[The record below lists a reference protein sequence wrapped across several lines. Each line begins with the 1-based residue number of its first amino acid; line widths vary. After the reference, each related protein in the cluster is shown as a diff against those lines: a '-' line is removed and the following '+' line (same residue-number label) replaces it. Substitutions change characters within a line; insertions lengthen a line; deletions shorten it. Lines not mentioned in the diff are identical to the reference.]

1 MASTNKISRLFASVF
16 GQLDAGERVGE
27 LVFGLIMVLTFTLG
41 AGLKLHG
48 DREATRMLLLAA
60 LGCNVAWGIIDSVL
74 FLIDRLSERRRLHR
88 LVKTIEEIH
97 DREKALALVDRELD
111 ERIPSIVGPK
121 LRAALDEEV
130 LARVRELR
138 LERNLTAADAKGAL
152 AVFAVLF
159 FTALPAVVPFLLV
172 HDAGLAL
179 LISNAVLIGL
189 LFHAGWRWGRH
200 TGGRPWRIG
209 AAAALVGV
217 ALVLV
222 ATALGG

>member
-1 MASTNKISRLFASVF
+1 MASTRKISRLYESVF

-48 DREATRMLLLAA
+48 DQEATRLLPLAV
-60 LGCNVAWGIIDSVL
+60 LGSNVAWGIIDSVL
-74 FLIDRLSERRRLHR
+74 FLIDRVSERRRLHR
-88 LVKTIEEIH
+88 LVKAIEDASDH
-97 DREKALALVDRELD
+97 EKSLALVDRELD
-111 ERIPSIVGPK
+111 ARIPSIVGQK
-121 LRAALDEEV
+121 LRVALDEEI

-159 FTALPAVVPFLLV
+159 FTALPAIVPFFLV
-172 HDAGLAL
+172 RDADLAL
-179 LISNAVLIGL
+179 RFSNAVLIGL
-189 LFHAGWRWGRH
+189 LFYAGWRWARH
-200 TGGRPWRIG
+200 TGGRRFRMG

-217 ALVLV
+217 ALVIV
-222 ATALGG
+222 AIALGG